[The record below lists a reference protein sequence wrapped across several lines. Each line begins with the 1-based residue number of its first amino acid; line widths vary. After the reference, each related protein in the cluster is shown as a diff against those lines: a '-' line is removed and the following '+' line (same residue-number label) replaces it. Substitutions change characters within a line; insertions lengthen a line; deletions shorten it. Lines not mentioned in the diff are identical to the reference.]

1 MAATVAVTETA
12 VVTMGRYRRDTMVVT
27 AAAVAT
33 GGSRK
38 QFGVTTAGT
47 DKNQPSIRGN
57 IGGGSSGADNR
68 ERERDRDGECVGDG
82 KVEDGGGDGGNDGG
96 GGCS

>member
-1 MAATVAVTETA
+1 MAASVAVTETA
-12 VVTMGRYRRDTMVVT
+12 VVTMGRYRRDAAVVT

-38 QFGVTTAGT
+38 QFVTTAGT

-57 IGGGSSGADNR
+57 NGGGGSGADNR

-96 GGCS
+96 GVCS

>member
-1 MAATVAVTETA
+1 MAASVAVTETA
-12 VVTMGRYRRDTMVVT
+12 VVTMGRYRRDAAVVT
-27 AAAVAT
+27 AAA
-33 GGSRK
+33 
-38 QFGVTTAGT
+38 AGT

>member
-12 VVTMGRYRRDTMVVT
+12 VVTMGRYRRDATVVT

-47 DKNQPSIRGN
+47 DKNQPFK
-57 IGGGSSGADNR
+57 R
-68 ERERDRDGECVGDG
+68 ETLVVAAAEIEAAAKDAMVVG
-82 KVEDGGGDGGNDGG
+82 KVEETEFVTRWRKQW
-96 GGCS
+96 